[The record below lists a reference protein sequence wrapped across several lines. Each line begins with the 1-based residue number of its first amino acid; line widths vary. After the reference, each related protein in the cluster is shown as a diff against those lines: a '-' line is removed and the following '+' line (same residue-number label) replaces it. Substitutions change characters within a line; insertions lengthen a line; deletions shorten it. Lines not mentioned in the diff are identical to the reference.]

1 MFTTM
6 CTWLAAC
13 VHPLEFGCM
22 VLAALLAAKCINR
35 YWYKIPK
42 ASVWILFVWGMI
54 AAGMLVVFFISPSL
68 NLSRLV
74 DFILYAYFAY
84 LVTLALSI
92 FPVQRVEEQRN
103 PDSTT

>member
-1 MFTTM
+1 
-6 CTWLAAC
+6 
-13 VHPLEFGCM
+13 
-22 VLAALLAAKCINR
+22 
-35 YWYKIPK
+35 
-42 ASVWILFVWGMI
+42 MI